1 MAGIFQNVRSLKPS
15 RSMFDLS
22 YNKKLTC
29 DMGQLIPIMCDEMV
43 PGDTFKVANQ
53 VVVRFQPL
61 VAPIMHEVNV
71 FVHYFFVPYR
81 LLWDDWEEFITGGVD
96 GSSTAVIPRWA
107 PGTHSTTTGSLW
119 DYMGLP
125 MVNLGNPYPLAFPK
139 RAYNLIWQEYYRDET
154 LQDEWDDL
162 SDNEEIMCRA
172 WEKDYFTS
180 ALPWRQRGTSPAIP
194 LAGTGVVDFGM
205 TTDYVTGPVGII
217 DNAKKNY
224 GTLQSQPIAQGVT
237 AVPTFIR
244 NNASEAVPALANLRT
259 TLSGTGFGQW
269 LSENEVNMQNITSFN
284 VSDLRLAFQTQKWL
298 ERNARAAARYTEFLK
313 AHFGVSPRD
322 ERLQRPEYVGGSKNP
337 VIVSEVLQTGSTDST
352 SPQGNMA
359 GHGISAGRTY
369 AGTYTA
375 SEFGVLVGIMSIMPR
390 SAYQQGVDRQ
400 WLRETKY
407 DFFFPEFVGLS
418 EQAIL
423 NQELYAGTVESTNR
437 GVFGFQGRYDEM
449 RVKRSQVCGL
459 MRTSPFSSWHLGRQF
474 ASLPTLSSEFI
485 TCTPSETKRIFAVPS
500 EPGLLV
506 DFGNIIQAIRP
517 LPYIAEPG
525 YIDHN

>member
-1 MAGIFQNVRSLKPS
+1 MSGIFQNVRSLKPS

-29 DMGQLIPIMCDEMV
+29 DMGQLIPVMCDEMV

-81 LLWDDWEEFITGGVD
+81 LIWDDWEEFITGGQE
-96 GSSTAVIPRWA
+96 GTSTVVLPRWA

-125 MVNLGNPYPLAFPK
+125 MVNMANPYPLAFPK
-139 RAYNLIWQEYYRDET
+139 RAYNLVWQEYYRDET

-162 SDNEEIMCRA
+162 SDNEEVMCRA

-180 ALPWRQRGTSPAIP
+180 ALPWRQRGTSPSIP
-194 LAGTGVVDFGM
+194 
-205 TTDYVTGPVGII
+205 
-217 DNAKKNY
+217 
-224 GTLQSQPIAQGVT
+224 
-237 AVPTFIR
+237 
-244 NNASEAVPALANLRT
+244 
-259 TLSGTGFGQW
+259 LSGTGTVDFNLPADFYASNYIADSTSAKLPVNAGAPAGTATLTVLRTPTTNSVNTVPIQAKLPATDFGNW
-269 LSENEVNMQNITSFN
+269 LAYNSIDLSSITTFN

-298 ERNARAAARYTEFLK
+298 ERNARAGARYTEFLQ

-337 VIVSEVLQTGSTDST
+337 VIVSEVLQTGSTDAT

-369 AGTYTA
+369 AGNYTA
-375 SEFGVLVGIMSIMPR
+375 SEFGVMLGIMSIMPR
-390 SAYQQGVDRQ
+390 TAYQQGVDRQ

-418 EQAIL
+418 EQAII
-423 NQELYAGTVESTNR
+423 NQELYAGTVENTNR
-437 GVFGFQGRYDEM
+437 GIFGFQGRYDEM